1 MNGITASTA
10 PWYASRA
17 TGVVSLLL
25 FTAVMV
31 LGILVNRQGRLPGL
45 PRFAVTNLHR
55 NLSLLAV
62 IFLVIHIVTAVMDSF
77 VSIPLIS
84 AVVPF
89 TSGYEGFWLG
99 LGAISLDIML
109 ALIVTSLI
117 RGRLNRKVWRAVHWL
132 AYASWPIAFA
142 HSIGSSTDLQHGLLL
157 GLAVA
162 CALLVAGS
170 LVWRVA
176 AVAREV
182 PRAQRVSTLMARSL
196 MAGPRQPGGASPRQP
211 DGPGRR
217 SAGDRAAT
225 PRKRTS
231 VS

>member
-1 MNGITASTA
+1 MNAITASTA

-62 IFLVIHIVTAVMDSF
+62 IFILIHIVTAVIDTF
-77 VSIPLIS
+77 VSIPLVS
-84 AVVPF
+84 AVIPF

-109 ALIVTSLI
+109 ALILTSLI
-117 RGRLNRKVWRAVHWL
+117 RGHLNRKVWRAVHWL
-132 AYASWPIAFA
+132 AYASWPVAFA
-142 HSIGSSTDLQHGLLL
+142 HSIGSSTDLQHGVLLI
-157 GLAVA
+157 LAIA
-162 CALLVAGS
+162 CAALVAGAAS
-170 LVWRVA
+170 WRVA

-182 PRAQRVSTLMARSL
+182 PRARRVSTLMASSL
-196 MAGPRQPGGASPRQP
+196 LSGPAGPGG
-211 DGPGRR
+211 
-217 SAGDRAAT
+217 RAADHAASS
-225 PRKRTS
+225 RKPTA

>member
-25 FTAVMV
+25 LTAVMV

-109 ALIVTSLI
+109 ALIVTSLL

-132 AYASWPIAFA
+132 AYASWPVAFA

-157 GLAVA
+157 GLAIA
-162 CALLVAGS
+162 CALLVAGA
-170 LVWRVA
+170 LVWRVVT
-176 AVAREV
+176 VAREV
-182 PRAQRVSTLMARSL
+182 PRAQRVSTIMARSL
-196 MAGPRQPGGASPRQP
+196 LTGPGQP
-211 DGPGRR
+211 DSPSRPPI
-217 SAGDRAAT
+217 ADRAAT
-225 PRKRTS
+225 PRKPTA

>member
-1 MNGITASTA
+1 MHGITASTL
-10 PWYASRA
+10 PWYVSRA

-25 FTAVMV
+25 LTAVMV

-55 NLSLLAV
+55 NLSLMAV
-62 IFLVIHIVTAVMDSF
+62 VFIVIHVVTAVLDGY

-84 AVVPF
+84 GVVPF

-99 LGAISLDIML
+99 LGAISFDLML

-117 RGRLNRKVWRAVHWL
+117 RGRLSRRVWKAVHWL

-142 HSIGSSTDLQHGLLL
+142 HSIGASSDLQSGLLL
-157 GLAVA
+157 ALAVA
-162 CALLVAGS
+162 CAVALAAALAWRLVS
-170 LVWRVA
+170 M
-176 AVAREV
+176 AREV
-182 PRAQRVSTLMARSL
+182 PRAERVSAMLSAASGRAGSNRLSRGRS
-196 MAGPRQPGGASPRQP
+196 QPGPGARE
-211 DGPGRR
+211 
-217 SAGDRAAT
+217 A
-225 PRKRTS
+225 RKPTS